1 MAQRRGGTSFVRFAA
16 ESARHHQPIEHMDA
30 RRKVELF
37 LERPLR
43 PGRAG
48 ATRKGTLVIIGG
60 HEDRSGD
67 KTILRAVAD
76 RLGDDGKIV
85 VCTVASAEPDSLWEE
100 YESAFRSLGV
110 PHVFRLDVESR
121 EAASSPRAMRIL
133 EGATGVF
140 FTGGDQLKITSQI
153 GDTPI
158 YSRIQ
163 EIFEEGGVVA
173 GTSAGASAMSETMLV
188 ANNGEASYRIKSS
201 LLMAPGLALAQDMLI
216 DQHFAERGR
225 MARLIGAVTQNPR
238 VLGVGIDEDTAIIVA
253 QQRSFRVLGA
263 GAVYVVDGST
273 TTYSNIAEEDSDRT
287 LSSFG
292 ITVHMLSQGDE
303 FDLSTRTPSAHPAD
317 SMEETEEKE
326 RGTGTE

>member
-1 MAQRRGGTSFVRFAA
+1 
-16 ESARHHQPIEHMDA
+16 MDA
-30 RRKVELF
+30 RRKVALF

-43 PGRAG
+43 PGRPG
-48 ATRKGTLVIIGG
+48 ATQKGTLIIIGG

-67 KTILRAVAD
+67 KKILRAVAD

-85 VCTVASAEPDSLWEE
+85 VCTVASSEPQSLWEE
-100 YESAFRSLGV
+100 YESAFRALGA
-110 PHVFRLDVESR
+110 PHVYRLDIDSR
-121 EAASSPRAMRIL
+121 EDAMTPRTMCIL

-153 GDTPI
+153 GDTPL
-158 YSRIQ
+158 YSRLQ
-163 EIFEEGGVVA
+163 EIVEQGGVIA

-188 ANNGEASYRIKSS
+188 ASDGDASYRIKSS
-201 LLMAPGLALAQDMLI
+201 LLMAPGLALAADMVI

-238 VLGVGIDEDTAIIVA
+238 VLGVGIDEDTAIIVER
-253 QQRSFRVLGA
+253 QRAFQVLGA

-273 TTYSNIAEEDSDRT
+273 TKYSNLGEEDSDRT

-292 ITVHMLSQGDE
+292 ITVHMLSQGDR
-303 FDLSTRTPSAHPAD
+303 FDLATRTPHAQPAD
-317 SMEETEEKE
+317 SMEDEEDGK
-326 RGTGTE
+326 RGTGTDE

>member
-1 MAQRRGGTSFVRFAA
+1 
-16 ESARHHQPIEHMDA
+16 MDA

-48 ATRKGTLVIIGG
+48 APHKGTLIIIGG
-60 HEDRSGD
+60 HEDRTGE
-67 KTILRAVAD
+67 KKILRAVAD

-85 VCTVASAEPDSLWEE
+85 VCTVASSEPESLWEE
-100 YESAFRSLGV
+100 YESAFRALGV

-121 EAASSPRAMRIL
+121 EDASTPRAMRIL

-153 GDTPI
+153 GDTPV
-158 YSRIQ
+158 YSRLQ
-163 EIFEEGGVVA
+163 EIFESGGVVA

-188 ANNGEASYRIKSS
+188 ANDGEASYRIKSA

-238 VLGVGIDEDTAIIVA
+238 VLGIGIDEDTAIIVER
-253 QQRSFRVLGA
+253 QRGFRVLGA
-263 GAVYVVDGST
+263 GAVYVVDGSST
-273 TTYSNIAEEDSDRT
+273 NYSNIGEEDSDRT
-287 LSSFG
+287 LSSFN
-292 ITVHMLSQGDE
+292 ITVHMLSQGDH
-303 FDLSTRTPSAHPAD
+303 FDLSTRTPHAHPAD
-317 SMEETEEKE
+317 SMEDEEE
-326 RGTGTE
+326 RGTGTDE